1 MSQNM
6 KALFLSAVVVTTA
19 CARENPTGPV
29 SAEAI
34 LSSKSTSAS
43 VTRPAGGSC
52 VTKFVPVSFVFP
64 LATSSLTG
72 TCKLKHLGRSTFAGT
87 QTVNVLSG
95 EFTNAVAY
103 TAANGD
109 LLYATSVGI
118 SSPAPNI
125 VFQGDET
132 YTGGTGRFAGA
143 SGMSHVTG
151 SGTVAADGSGTGA
164 LTLSGSL
171 TYIPRARRN
180 DDHGDDGD
188 EGE

>member
-1 MSQNM
+1 MSRNM
-6 KALFLSAVVVTTA
+6 KALFLSALVFTAA
-19 CARENPTGPV
+19 CAGENPTGPV
-29 SAEAI
+29 PAAAI
-34 LSSKSTSAS
+34 LATKSAS
-43 VTRPAGGSC
+43 AGVTRRAGGSC

-72 TCKLKHLGRSTFAGT
+72 TCNLKHLGRTTLAGT

-95 EFTNAVAY
+95 AFTNAVTY
-103 TAANGD
+103 TAARGD

-125 VFQGDET
+125 VFQADET

-151 SGTVAADGSGTGA
+151 AGTVAADGSGMGA
-164 LTLSGSL
+164 LTLNGWL
-171 TYIPRARRN
+171 TYFPRVRRS
-180 DDHGDDGD
+180 DDEGDDLD
-188 EGE
+188 

>member
-1 MSQNM
+1 MSRNL
-6 KALFLSAVVVTTA
+6 KALYLSALVLTAA
-19 CARENPTGPV
+19 CAGENPTGPV

-34 LSSKSTSAS
+34 LSARSARAS

-64 LATSSLTG
+64 LATSTLTG
-72 TCKLKHLGRSTFAGT
+72 TCKLKHLGRSTLAGT

-95 EFTNAVAY
+95 AFTNAVTY

-109 LLYATSVGI
+109 LLYATNAGI

-125 VFQGDET
+125 VFQADET

-151 SGTVAADGSGTGA
+151 SGTVAADGSGTGE
-164 LTLSGSL
+164 LTLNGSL
-171 TYIPRARRN
+171 TYFPRARRN
-180 DDHGDDGD
+180 DDHGDDG
-188 EGE
+188 E